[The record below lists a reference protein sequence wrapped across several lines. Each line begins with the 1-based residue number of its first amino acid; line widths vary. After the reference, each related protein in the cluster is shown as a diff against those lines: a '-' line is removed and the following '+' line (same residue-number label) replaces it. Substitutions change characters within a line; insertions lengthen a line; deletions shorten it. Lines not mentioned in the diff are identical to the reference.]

1 MYGKLEEHF
10 EVYSERAIARYALI
24 LVSFFQERAIEEQP
38 PSVRTEPAEESDS
51 NGE

>member
-1 MYGKLEEHF
+1 MYGKLGEQLKVF
-10 EVYSERAIARYALI
+10 SERAIAKQALI